1 VINAL
6 RGVADPETMVRRLM
20 LPACALAVAA
30 AVAASLVGGV
40 SASRAQQ
47 SHRSS
52 VLTLDLGVL
61 QQLNQVRRAHHLVPF
76 ALDPSLGA
84 AAREHSQ
91 DMLENGFFA
100 HDSSDGEP
108 FWKRIQ
114 AFYPQSPS
122 GYWSVGENLYWT
134 SGPATASGSVEAWMA
149 SPGHRANILDP
160 AWRQIGIATA
170 SSPDAP
176 GAFANLG
183 VTVITTDF
191 GVRR

>member
-1 VINAL
+1 MA
-6 RGVADPETMVRRLM
+6 RRFV
-20 LPACALAVAA
+20 LPGCVLAVA
-30 AVAASLVGGV
+30 VAITASLVAGA
-40 SASRAQQ
+40 SASRALQ
-47 SHRSS
+47 SHRSAA
-52 VLTLDLGVL
+52 LTLDLGVL
-61 QQLNQVRRAHHLVPF
+61 EQLNQVRRAHHLLPF
-76 ALDPSLGA
+76 VLNPSLGA

-91 DMLENGFFA
+91 DMLDNGFFA

-114 AFYPQSPS
+114 SFYPQSPD

-149 SPGHRANILDP
+149 SRDHRANILDP
-160 AWRQIGIATA
+160 AWSQIGIATA

-191 GVRR
+191 GVRG